1 MEWFADFHFIRPVW
15 LLALIPAGYLS
26 YLAFRHWGGAS
37 AWQRAIDPALIRF
50 LLVKPSLSPT
60 INPLPFLLTGW
71 IIATLALAGPTQEKV
86 PQPILEREDALV
98 IILDLTWSMYAADIS
113 PSRLVTAKRKIS
125 DLLSARDEGMTAL
138 VSFAGDAH
146 TVAPLTDDTATLL
159 ALLPAL
165 GPEIM
170 PAPGSRLAPA
180 LDLARALFTDGG
192 AASGRVLIITDEIRD
207 GAAALSA
214 ARTLG
219 SAYPITILAAGT
231 ESGAPIK
238 LPQSMGDS
246 FLKDEQGNL
255 IIPSVNF
262 DALSSFAGAAGA
274 SLSPL
279 NLLANDTQALLSP
292 TAEIGETF
300 RTIER
305 DFDLWQELGPY
316 LICLL
321 APLAIIGFR
330 RGWLWLVALVIIL
343 PPERAEAD
351 WWADLWQ
358 TRDQQG
364 YSAFQKDSP
373 ETAAQLFEDQAW
385 RGAALYKNESFEE
398 ATDAFT
404 AGRTLTDQYNLGNTR
419 AKIGD
424 LQGALDAYQSVL
436 SKEPQHEDAL
446 FNKALIEELMQEQS
460 QSDSS
465 DSDDS
470 DENQDQNKQ
479 QSDDG
484 NEAQEG
490 SESGDD
496 AKSDSTQDSSQESPQ
511 DDEQEQDEEAGPEPS
526 EERQETQAPSEK
538 ERQTEAAE
546 AELDPE
552 EAQALEQWL
561 RRVPDDPGGLLRRK
575 FEQQFEDRVR
585 EGEITRQDFE
595 RNW

>member
-1 MEWFADFHFIRPVW
+1 MDWLTDFHFIRPMW
-15 LLALIPAGYLS
+15 LLALIPAGCLT
-26 YLAFRHWGGAS
+26 YLAYKHWGRAS
-37 AWQRAIDPALIRF
+37 AWQRAIDPTLIRF
-50 LLVKPSLSPT
+50 LLVQPPLSPT

-71 IIATLALAGPTQEKV
+71 VIATLALAGPTQEKV

-125 DLLSARDEGMTAL
+125 DLLAAREEGMTAL
-138 VSFAGDAH
+138 ISFAGDAH
-146 TVAPLTDDTATLL
+146 TVAPLTDDTSTLL

-180 LDLARALFTDGG
+180 LSLARALFTDGG

-214 ARTLG
+214 ARALG

-262 DALSSFAGAAGA
+262 DALSSFAAAAGA

-279 NLLANDTQALLSP
+279 SLLANDTQALLSP
-292 TAEIGETF
+292 PAEIGETF
-300 RTIER
+300 RTVER
-305 DFDLWQELGPY
+305 DFDLWRELGPY
-316 LICLL
+316 LIFLL
-321 APLAIIGFR
+321 APIAIIGFR
-330 RGWLWLVALVIIL
+330 RGWLWLFALVIIL
-343 PPERAEAD
+343 PTEQAEAD
-351 WWADLWQ
+351 WWSDLLQ

-364 YSAFQKDSP
+364 YTAFQREKP

-385 RGAALYKNESFEE
+385 RGAALYKNQSFEE
-398 ATDAFT
+398 AANAFT
-404 AGRTLTDQYNLGNTR
+404 IGRTPTDLYNLGNAR
-419 AKIGD
+419 AKMGD
-424 LQGALDAYQSVL
+424 LPGALDAYQKVL
-436 SKEPQHEDAL
+436 SQEPQHEDAL
-446 FNKALIEELMQEQS
+446 YNKALVEKLMQEQS
-460 QSDSS
+460 ESESS
-465 DSDDS
+465 DSNDSGDD
-470 DENQDQNKQ
+470 QDQNKQ

-484 NEAQEG
+484 SEAQEG
-490 SESGDD
+490 SESDD
-496 AKSDSTQDSSQESPQ
+496 SAESDSTQDNPEENPQDEAETQNEDAAPERPEQSQE
-511 DDEQEQDEEAGPEPS
+511 PESPS
-526 EERQETQAPSEK
+526 EPD
-538 ERQTEAAE
+538 RQTEAPE

-585 EGEITRQDFE
+585 EGEITRQDFK